1 MLFHLIASL
10 VIGALSGAAANKIMH
25 GNPKGFFQN
34 ALLGIVGGLVGGFL
48 GNMIGIGGDGWISS
62 ILLAIAGSC
71 LVVWL
76 ARKIAK

>member
-1 MLFHLIASL
+1 MLYHLAVSL
-10 VIGALSGAAANKIMH
+10 AIGALCGFAANKIMKEDSSSILK
-25 GNPKGFFQN
+25 NVI
-34 ALLGIVGGLVGGFL
+34 LGVVGGLVGGFL
-48 GNMIGIGGDGWISS
+48 GGLIGIGGEGWISS